1 MDRRSLLP
9 IAAFLLLAGAWT
21 AAGHALALPEP
32 ITYTLRFPSPESHT
46 VEVEAVIPTG
56 RVNHLELMMP
66 VWMPGSYL
74 VREYERNVEQIA
86 ASTPEGFPLEIE
98 KTSKS
103 RWRVIAGGRP
113 LMVVRY
119 RLYGRELT
127 VRGNF
132 IERDFAFLNGAA
144 TFLTVAAE
152 RQRTH
157 FVEVEPAPQWA
168 AVVTALEPVGGPNRY
183 RADDYDAL
191 VDAPILLGNPALHR
205 FEVGGRAHLLAN
217 EGEGGVWDGARSAS
231 ELERLV
237 REQVAFW
244 GNVPYDRFVFL
255 NLIVEGA
262 GGLEHAESF
271 TVMTS
276 RWKARTREGWLDW
289 LALASHELF
298 HAWNVKRLRP
308 RELEPPFDYETEVYT
323 PSLWIAEG
331 LTAYYD
337 DLLVHRAG
345 LSTRDEYLKRLS
357 RDIERLQTQPG
368 RLVQP
373 LVDASFDAWIK
384 HYRRDE
390 NTPNATVSYYVKG
403 SLVGFL
409 LDARIR
415 MLTAG
420 RASLDDVMRRAY
432 ARWAGAP
439 HGYRHEEFLALISE
453 VAGGPQEAW
462 LGQAVAS
469 TAELDYRDALA
480 WYGLRFKDS
489 KWKKEEAE
497 PEEPA
502 GWLGVEVEVRDGRL
516 LVTEVKRGTPGHAG
530 GVNVEDEIL
539 ALGGYR
545 VPADKLEE
553 RLKAFRPGDKTELL
567 VARRERLVP
576 LAVVL
581 GEKPPERWRLEVDP
595 KATVEQTAR
604 LDAWLG
610 RPQVTIIQARSV
622 SPAAST
628 ATAPR

>member
-1 MDRRSLLP
+1 MPSCCRRT
-9 IAAFLLLAGAWT
+9 AALFLLAGAWA
-21 AAGHALALPEP
+21 AAGHALAMPEP
-32 ITYTLRFPSPESHT
+32 ITYTLRFPSPEAHT
-46 VEVEAVIPTG
+46 VDVEAVIPTG
-56 RVNHLELMMP
+56 RVNHLELMLP
-66 VWMPGSYL
+66 VWTPGSYL
-74 VREYERNVEQIA
+74 VREYAGHVEEIA
-86 ASTPEGFPLEIE
+86 AATPEGFPLELQN
-98 KTSKS
+98 TTKS

-113 LMVVRY
+113 RIVVRY
-119 RLYGRELT
+119 RVYGRDLS

-132 IERDFAFLNGAA
+132 IERDFAVLNGAA

-152 RQRTH
+152 RERTH

-168 AVVTALEPVGGPNRY
+168 TVVTALEPIGGPRRY

-191 VDAPILLGNPALHR
+191 VDSPILLGNPALHR
-205 FEVGGRAHLLAN
+205 FEVAGRTHLLAN
-217 EGEGGVWDGARSAS
+217 EGEGGIWNGPRSAA

-255 NLIVEGA
+255 NLIVEGT
-262 GGLEHAESF
+262 GGLEHGESF

-289 LALASHELF
+289 LSLASHELF

-308 RELEPPFDYETEVYT
+308 RELEAPFDYEKEAYT

-357 RDIERLQTQPG
+357 RDIERLQTAPG

-390 NTPNATVSYYVKG
+390 NTPNAVVSYYTKG
-403 SLVGFL
+403 ALVGFL
-409 LDARIR
+409 LDARLR
-415 MLTAG
+415 LLTAG

-432 ARWAGAP
+432 ARWSGP
-439 HGYRHEEFLALISE
+439 QGYRHEEFLALVSE
-453 VAGGPQEAW
+453 VAAGPQDAW
-462 LGQAVAS
+462 LRRALET
-469 TAELDYRDALA
+469 TAELGYHEALT
-480 WYGLRFKDS
+480 WYGLRFKDP
-489 KWKKEEAE
+489 KWKKESAE

-502 GWLGVEVEVRDGRL
+502 GWLGVETEVRNGRL
-516 LVTEVKRGTPGHAG
+516 IVTEVKRGTPGHQA

-539 ALGGYR
+539 AVGGYR
-545 VPADKLEE
+545 VPPDKLDE

-581 GEKPPERWRLEVDP
+581 GEKPGERWRLEVDP
-595 KATVEQTAR
+595 NATAEQAAR

-610 RPQVTIIQARSV
+610 RPQSETVQARSA
-622 SPAAST
+622 SPVAST
-628 ATAPR
+628 ATAPQ